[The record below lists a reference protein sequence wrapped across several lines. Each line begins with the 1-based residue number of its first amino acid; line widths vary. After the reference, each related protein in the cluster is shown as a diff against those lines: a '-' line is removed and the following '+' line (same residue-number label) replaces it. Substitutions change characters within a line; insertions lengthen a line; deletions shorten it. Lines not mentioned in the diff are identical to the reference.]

1 MMTAAQFKMYR
12 SIANRSLQR
21 VLAYRISYIITFLAN
36 SINLLAIYFLWQ
48 GIYSGREVV
57 GGYTWDQMKTYLLVT
72 FLANSVLSWY
82 SESAISGKI
91 LDGSVAVD
99 LLKPIDFQTARF
111 AETLGSSLLEGG
123 MSTILLILFATF
135 LTGVTFPGSLSVYVL
150 FAVSLLGAI
159 VVKFGVVYL
168 AALLCFWS
176 TGSMGIVWTRIALT
190 NLLSGALVP
199 LAFFPDWL
207 EKLALL
213 LPFQAII
220 HTPSMIFLQQADT
233 GESLRLIGIQLFW
246 GAALWIAGKA
256 MWNWAV
262 RQVTIH
268 GG

>member
-1 MMTAAQFKMYR
+1 MSAIQIKKYR
-12 SIANRSLQR
+12 SIANRSLQN
-21 VLAYRISYIITFLAN
+21 VLAYRTSYVIGFLAN
-36 SINLLAIYFLWQ
+36 AVNLLAIYFLWH
-48 GIYSGREVV
+48 GIYSGRAEV
-57 GGYTWDQMKTYLLVT
+57 GGYSWDQMKTYLLVT

-82 SESAISGKI
+82 SETSISGKI

-111 AETLGSSLLEGG
+111 SETLGASLLEGG
-123 MSTILLILFATF
+123 MSAILLILFASF
-135 LTGVTFPGSLSVYVL
+135 LSGITLPHSLLVYVL
-150 FAVSLLGAI
+150 FALSLLGAI
-159 VVKFGVVYL
+159 LVKFGVVYL

-176 TGSMGIVWTRIALT
+176 TGSMGIVWTRIAVT

-207 EKLALL
+207 ERLALY
-213 LPFQAII
+213 LPFQSII
-220 HTPSMIFLQQADT
+220 HTPTMIFLQQT
-233 GESLRLIGIQLFW
+233 GTLESLKLIALQAFW
-246 GAALWIAGKA
+246 GIALWIAGKG

>member
-1 MMTAAQFKMYR
+1 MPVANMKKYR
-12 SIANRSLQR
+12 SIMNRSLQN
-21 VLAYRISYIITFLAN
+21 VLAYRTSYIITFLAN
-36 SINLLAIYFLWQ
+36 TINLLAIYFLWQ
-48 GIYSGREVV
+48 GIFSGREVV

-82 SESAISGKI
+82 SETAISGKI

-99 LLKPIDFQTARF
+99 LLKPIDFQSARF
-111 AETLGSSLLEGG
+111 SETLGSSLMEGT
-123 MSTILLILFATF
+123 MSVILLALFSLF
-135 LTGVTFPGSLSVYVL
+135 LSGITLPHSMLVYLL
-150 FAVSLLGAI
+150 FVFSLLGAI
-159 VVKFGVVYL
+159 LVKFGVVYL

-207 EKLALL
+207 ERLALL
-213 LPFQAII
+213 LPFQSII
-220 HTPSMIFLQQADT
+220 HTPTMIFLEQADT
-233 GESLRLIGIQLFW
+233 LESLKLIGLQWFW
-246 GAALWIAGKA
+246 GVTLWIAGKA

>member
-1 MMTAAQFKMYR
+1 MPVTNLKKYR
-12 SIANRSLQR
+12 SIANRSLQN
-21 VLAYRISYIITFLAN
+21 VLAYRTSYVITFLAN

-48 GIYSGREVV
+48 GIYSGRDIV
-57 GGYTWDQMKTYLLVT
+57 GGYSWDQMKTYLLVT

-82 SESAISGKI
+82 SETSISGKI

-99 LLKPIDFQTARF
+99 LLKPIDFQSARF

-123 MSTILLILFATF
+123 MSTVMLVLFATF
-135 LTGVTFPGSLSVYVL
+135 LTGVTFPQSALVYLL
-150 FAVSLLGAI
+150 FALSLLGAI
-159 VVKFGVVYL
+159 LVKFGVVYL

-207 EKLALL
+207 ERLALF
-213 LPFQAII
+213 LPFQSII
-220 HTPSMIFLQQADT
+220 HTPTMIFLEQADT
-233 GESLRLIGIQLFW
+233 WESLSLIGLQFFW
-246 GAALWIAGKA
+246 GIVLWIAGKG

>member
-1 MMTAAQFKMYR
+1 MSVIRKYS
-12 SIANRSLQR
+12 SITNRSLQN
-21 VLAYRISYIITFLAN
+21 VLAYRTSYVIGFLSN
-36 SINLLAIYFLWQ
+36 FVNLLAIYFLWR
-48 GIYSGREVV
+48 GIYSGREIL

-72 FLANSVLSWY
+72 FLANSVLSWF
-82 SESAISGKI
+82 SETAISGKI
-91 LDGSVAVD
+91 LDGSVAAD

-123 MSTILLILFATF
+123 ISAVMIGIFIMFTSGITIPHSPI
-135 LTGVTFPGSLSVYVL
+135 VYVL
-150 FAVSLLGAI
+150 FAVSLLAAI
-159 VVKFGVVYL
+159 LVKFGVVYL

-176 TGSMGIVWTRIALT
+176 TGSLGIVWARIALT

-199 LAFFPDWL
+199 LAFFPHWL

-213 LPFQAII
+213 LPFQSII
-220 HTPSMIFLQQADT
+220 HTPSMIFLEQADIL
-233 GESLRLIGIQLFW
+233 EALRLISIQCFW
-246 GAALWIAGKA
+246 GIALWIAGKY

>member
-1 MMTAAQFKMYR
+1 MSAIHLKKYR
-12 SIANRSLQR
+12 SIANRSLQN
-21 VLAYRISYIITFLAN
+21 VLAYRTSYVIGFLAN
-36 SINLLAIYFLWQ
+36 AVNLLAIYFLWQ
-48 GIYSGREVV
+48 GIYSGRAEV
-57 GGYTWDQMKTYLLVT
+57 GGYSWDQMKTYLLVT

-82 SESAISGKI
+82 SETSISGKI

-111 AETLGSSLLEGG
+111 SETLGASLLEGG
-123 MSTILLILFATF
+123 MSATLL
-135 LTGVTFPGSLSVYVL
+135 VL
-150 FAVSLLGAI
+150 FASFLSGITLPHSLLVYFLFALSLLGAI
-159 VVKFGVVYL
+159 LVKFGVVYL

-176 TGSMGIVWTRIALT
+176 TGSMGIVWARIAVT

-207 EKLALL
+207 ERLALW
-213 LPFQAII
+213 LPFQSII
-220 HTPSMIFLQQADT
+220 HTPTMIFLQQTDT
-233 GESLRLIGIQLFW
+233 LGSLKLIALQAFW
-246 GAALWIAGKA
+246 GIALWIAGKC

>member
-1 MMTAAQFKMYR
+1 MPVVKLKKYR
-12 SIANRSLQR
+12 SIANRSLQN
-21 VLAYRISYIITFLAN
+21 VLSYRFSYVVTFLSNA
-36 SINLLAIYFLWQ
+36 INLLAVYFLWA
-48 GIYSGREVV
+48 GIYGGREIV

-82 SESAISGKI
+82 SETAISGKI

-111 AETLGSSLLEGG
+111 SETLGTSLLEGG
-123 MSTILLILFATF
+123 ISTIILVIFSFFISGLA
-135 LTGVTFPGSLSVYVL
+135 LPHSALVYVL
-150 FAVSLLGAI
+150 FALSLLGAI
-159 VVKFGVVYL
+159 AVKFGVVYL

-199 LAFFPDWL
+199 LAFFPGWL
-207 EKLALL
+207 EKTALL
-213 LPFQAII
+213 LPFQSII
-220 HTPSMIFLQQADT
+220 HTPTMIFLEQAGT
-233 GESLRLIGIQLFW
+233 LESLKLIGIQCFW
-246 GAALWIAGKA
+246 GAALWVAGKF

>member
-1 MMTAAQFKMYR
+1 MMTAVQLKKYR
-12 SIANRSLQR
+12 SIANRSLQK
-21 VLAYRISYIITFLAN
+21 VLAYRITYLISFLTN

-57 GGYTWDQMKTYLLVT
+57 GGYSWDQMKTYLLVT

-82 SESAISGKI
+82 SETAISGKI
-91 LDGSVAVD
+91 LDGSVSVD
-99 LLKPIDFQTARF
+99 LLKPLDFQTARF
-111 AETLGSSLLEGG
+111 AETLGASLLEGM
-123 MSTILLILFATF
+123 MSLILLVLFATF
-135 LTGVTFPGSLSVYVL
+135 LTGVTFPHSLPVYLL
-150 FAVSLLGAI
+150 FAVSLLGAV
-159 VVKFGVVYL
+159 VVKFGIVYL

-176 TGSMGIVWTRIALT
+176 TGSLGIVWTRIALT

-213 LPFQAII
+213 LPFQAIV
-220 HTPSMIFLQQADT
+220 HTPTMIFLQQADT

>member
-1 MMTAAQFKMYR
+1 MTAAQLNKYI
-12 SIANRSLQR
+12 SIANRSLQK
-21 VLAYRISYIITFLAN
+21 VLAYRISYIIGFLAN

-57 GGYTWDQMKTYLLVT
+57 GGYSWDQMKTYLLVT

-82 SESAISGKI
+82 SETAISGKI

-99 LLKPIDFQTARF
+99 LLKPLDFQTARF
-111 AETLGSSLLEGG
+111 AETLGSSLLEGA
-123 MSTILLILFATF
+123 MSLIMLTLFATL
-135 LTGVTFPGSLSVYVL
+135 LTGVTFPHALSVYLL

-159 VVKFGVVYL
+159 VVKFGIVYL

-176 TGSMGIVWTRIALT
+176 TGSLGIVWTRIALT

-199 LAFFPDWL
+199 LAFFPGWL

-213 LPFQAII
+213 LPFQSIV
-220 HTPSMIFLQQADT
+220 HTPTMIFLQQADT

-246 GAALWIAGKA
+246 GAALWMAGKA
-256 MWNWAV
+256 MWSWAV

>member
-1 MMTAAQFKMYR
+1 MPVPNLKKYR
-12 SIANRSLQR
+12 SIANRSLQN
-21 VLAYRISYIITFLAN
+21 VLAYRTSYVITFLAN

-48 GIYSGREVV
+48 GIYSGRDIV
-57 GGYTWDQMKTYLLVT
+57 GGYSWDQMKTYLLVT

-82 SESAISGKI
+82 SETSISGKI

-99 LLKPIDFQTARF
+99 LLKPIDFQSARF

-123 MSTILLILFATF
+123 MSTVLLVLFATF
-135 LTGVTFPGSLSVYVL
+135 LTGVTFPQSALVYLL

-159 VVKFGVVYL
+159 LVKFGVVYL

-207 EKLALL
+207 EKLALF
-213 LPFQAII
+213 LPFQSII
-220 HTPSMIFLQQADT
+220 HTPTMIFLEQADT
-233 GESLRLIGIQLFW
+233 WESVRLISLQFFW
-246 GAALWIAGKA
+246 GIALWIAGKC

>member
-1 MMTAAQFKMYR
+1 MMTAAGLNKYR
-12 SIANRSLQR
+12 SIANRSLQN
-21 VLAYRISYIITFLAN
+21 VMAYRNSYIINLLAN
-36 SINLLAIYFLWQ
+36 SINLVAIFFLWQ
-48 GIYSGREVV
+48 GIYGGREAV
-57 GGYTWDQMKTYLLVT
+57 GGYSWDQMKTYLLVT

-82 SESAISGKI
+82 SETAISGKI
-91 LDGSVAVD
+91 LDGSVAMD

-111 AETLGSSLLEGG
+111 SETLGASLLEGA
-123 MSTILLILFATF
+123 MSTVLLIVFATF
-135 LTGVTFPGSLSVYVL
+135 LTGVTFPHSPIVYLL
-150 FAVSLLGAI
+150 FGVSLLCAV

-176 TGSMGIVWTRIALT
+176 TGSLGIVWTRIALT

-220 HTPSMIFLQQADT
+220 HTPTMIFLQQADT
-233 GESLRLIGIQLFW
+233 LESLRLIGIQLFW
-246 GAALWIAGKA
+246 GAGLWMAGKA
-256 MWNWAV
+256 MWNWAI

>member
-1 MMTAAQFKMYR
+1 MPTAAKLKKYR
-12 SIANRSLQR
+12 SIASCSLQN
-21 VLAYRISYIITFLAN
+21 VMAYRNSYIINILAN
-36 SINLLAIYFLWQ
+36 TINLAAIFFLWQ
-48 GIYSGREVV
+48 GIYGGREAL

-82 SESAISGKI
+82 SETAISGKI
-91 LDGSVAVD
+91 LDGSVAMD
-99 LLKPIDFQTARF
+99 LLKPVDFQTARF
-111 AETLGSSLLEGG
+111 AETLGASLLEGA
-123 MSTILLILFATF
+123 MSTVLLILFTTF
-135 LTGVTFPGSLSVYVL
+135 VSGIAFPHSPAVYLL
-150 FAVSLLGAI
+150 FAISLLCAV

-176 TGSMGIVWTRIALT
+176 TGSLGIVWTRIALT

-220 HTPSMIFLQQADT
+220 HTPTMIFLQQVDT
-233 GESLRLIGIQLFW
+233 GESLRLIGVQLFW
-246 GAALWIAGKA
+246 AAALWLAGKA
-256 MWNWAV
+256 LWSWAV